1 MTEAKRKRGRPP
13 GTPNAGKGTGRKTI
27 GATKRTS
34 HTITIAPDLLLL
46 VRGHAKARG
55 QSLSE
60 SINMLLHEALRQHE
74 YDADNGE
81 VY

>member
-1 MTEAKRKRGRPP
+1 MTETKRKRGRPP
-13 GTPNAGKGTGRKTI
+13 GTPNPGTGRKTI

-34 HTITIAPDLLLL
+34 HTITIAPDLLPL

-60 SINMLLHEALRQHE
+60 SINMLLYEALRQHE
-74 YDADNGE
+74 YDPDNGE